1 MRSHRRT
8 TGRLATALCAA
19 FMLVVPS
26 SASAATIANGGFEA
40 GAFTG
45 WTKSTQ
51 GSGDWYV
58 TPGPRC
64 LRPVRRGPATG
75 DEGGRD
81 RPVGPRFARALPGRR
96 AGGVGEAHADL
107 QALLPEQRLAREP
120 EHARAH
126 GLGQPAVPRR
136 RHGSGGAH
144 SLRLRRRRA
153 GHRLQDEPGDPTT
166 LAPTT
171 ITLDLTP
178 FAGQTVRLRFA
189 EVDNQSNFTA
199 SVDDVAIDT
208 VLIDSAAPETT
219 ITAGPADGETT
230 STSTPAFEFASGES
244 GSSFACS
251 VDGGAASAC
260 TSPFTATTLD
270 DGAHTFSVAPPTG
283 PAARIRRRPLE
294 LHREHPARGRGRRNA
309 RSRGC
314 ATRELRL
321 PAEVHDPASPS
332 ERALVSA
339 VVKVRGKRVTARR
352 SKGRMTAAIDLR
364 GLARG
369 TYAVTVDARDA
380 RQRHFKETRRF
391 RTLLSAGRAARCAN
405 APARRSVRVLVLS
418 PGAGPSASGF
428 GVRSSRN
435 EWYGATNG
443 SGAITRCGT
452 RSRSHARRR

>member
-58 TPGPRC
+58 YSGTTAPSGQSVAAPPQGTNAATTDQSGPGSHVLYQDVALEASARHTLTFKLYYRSSASLVSPNTLEHTGSANQQYR
-64 LRPVRRGPATG
+64 VDVIGPAAPI
-75 DEGGRD
+75 RS
-81 RPVGPRFARALPGRR
+81 VSA
-96 AGGVGEAHADL
+96 ADV
-107 QALLPEQRLAREP
+107 LAT
-120 EHARAH
+120 AFKTT
-126 GLGQPAVPRR
+126 
-136 RHGSGGAH
+136 
-144 SLRLRRRRA
+144 
-153 GHRLQDEPGDPTT
+153 PGDPTT

-230 STSTPAFEFASGES
+230 STTTPAFEFASGES

-270 DGAHTFSVAPPTG
+270 DGTHTFSVAATDGAGNTDTTP
-283 PAARIRRRPLE
+283 
-294 LHREHPARGRGRRNA
+294 
-309 RSRGC
+309 
-314 ATRELRL
+314 ATRSFTVSTPPVDVAAETPAPGAAPPANCVSRRKFTIRLR
-321 PAEVHDPASPS
+321 PANVP
-332 ERALVSA
+332 LVSA

-391 RTLLSAGRAARCAN
+391 RTC
-405 APARRSVRVLVLS
+405 
-418 PGAGPSASGF
+418 
-428 GVRSSRN
+428 
-435 EWYGATNG
+435 
-443 SGAITRCGT
+443 
-452 RSRSHARRR
+452 